1 MFSVRV
7 KDVYV
12 KEAEPVYVFVCEKKV
27 RSRNDWCFLGEK
39 INVLKRVTLE
49 IENGKKEN
57 GGSCRHTD

>member
-39 INVLKRVTLE
+39 INVWRELPLE
-49 IENGKKEN
+49 IREW
-57 GGSCRHTD
+57 